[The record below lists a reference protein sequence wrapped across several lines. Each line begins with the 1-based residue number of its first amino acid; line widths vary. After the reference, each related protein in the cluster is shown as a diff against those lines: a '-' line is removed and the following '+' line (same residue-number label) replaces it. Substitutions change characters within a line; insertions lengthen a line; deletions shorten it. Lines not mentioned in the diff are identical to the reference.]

1 MKKVLLTIITMVLF
15 GNAKANHWIPITGN
29 QYNMTVYGIVLIDG
43 EEQTRTDLEIGAFC
57 GEECRASVFPEFF
70 GPTNQYMATMTVL
83 SNVTSGET
91 ITFKLYDHS
100 ANQELELNCVNT
112 INFVSDATIGI
123 GETPGQWDWFE
134 FAFTTPTTT
143 NTTSGDW
150 SNPDI
155 WGGSVPTPE
164 ATVVLGADVTIGN
177 GSATSVT
184 VANLTIPNGITLTIE
199 RGSALVVTGDMV
211 NSTATGLVIEDGAQV
226 ISTSNGVLA
235 TANKSITG
243 YSKSSGG
250 WYAIASSV
258 NNMAISGSSFLTPE
272 YDLYRYNETSL
283 NNQEWEN
290 YKDSNI
296 SGFTTF
302 ENGRGYLYA
311 HSSNLTPSF
320 SGTLNYTDVTYGLTY
335 TDRTDGLSGFN
346 LIGNPF
352 PHNIYKG
359 KGGAI
364 DDEHLASGFYTLTNA
379 NAWELH
385 TYEDAIL
392 PGQGILV
399 KTSTAE
405 TLTIAKN
412 TSAAT
417 AESGSSKSISGRL
430 DLILAS
436 TDNEDRAF
444 VYFGQGIGLEKM
456 GAFSDQV
463 PSLWIHTQS
472 GNYAIAHVDNTCE
485 TLDLYFQ
492 NKLNADFTFTVKAKD
507 TNFSYLQ
514 LVDNLTGTVVD
525 LLKQP
530 EVNFHANGNEPN
542 NRFRLV
548 FKVMTGVDE
557 EETQAPFAYINNGQL
572 ILSGVEDDS
581 MLQIIDMTGRT
592 VLRKNGTTNVSIAEM
607 AHGVY
612 ILRLV
617 TNNNVKSQKIVI
629 Q

>member
-1 MKKVLLTIITMVLF
+1 MKKAIVFLITCITSCMLYAQDLHWTPQSGEFEDYMALTCVV
-15 GNAKANHWIPITGN
+15 
-29 QYNMTVYGIVLIDG
+29 QIDG
-43 EEQTRTDLEIGAFC
+43 VEQESTQIEVGAFC
-57 GEECRASVFPEFF
+57 GDQCRGSKMIVFWNPIPQLMRYVVYHEIY
-70 GPTNQYMATMTVL
+70 GQT
-83 SNVTSGET
+83 GES
-91 ITFKLYDHS
+91 ISFKLYDHS
-100 ANQELELNCVNT
+100 TNQELDLIAPDPIIWTSATTSYNEMNPFVLN
-112 INFVSDATIGI
+112 
-123 GETPGQWDWFE
+123 
-134 FAFTTPTTT
+134 FTSSTTT

-150 SNPDI
+150 SDPDI
-155 WGGSVPTPE
+155 WGGTVPTPE
-164 ATVVLGADVTIGN
+164 ANVVLGANVTIGD
-177 GSATSVT
+177 GSATTVT
-184 VANLTIPNGITLTIE
+184 VANLTIPDGITLTVE
-199 RGSALVVTGDMV
+199 EGSVLVVTGDMV
-211 NSTATGLVIEDGAQV
+211 NSSATGLVIEDGAQV
-226 ISTSNGVLA
+226 ISTSDGVLA

-243 YSKSSGG
+243 YSKSSSG

-296 SGFTTF
+296 SGFTAF

-463 PSLWIHTQS
+463 PSLWIHTQG

-514 LVDNLTGTVVD
+514 LVDNLTGSVVD

-548 FKVMTGVDE
+548 FKVTTGVDE
-557 EETQAPFAYINNGQL
+557 EEAQAPFAYINNGQL

-592 VLRKNGTTNVSIAEM
+592 ILRKDGASIISITEM
-607 AHGVY
+607 APGVY
-612 ILRLV
+612 VLRLV

>member
-1 MKKVLLTIITMVLF
+1 MKKAIVFLITCITSCMLYAQDLHWTPQSGEFEDYMALTCVV
-15 GNAKANHWIPITGN
+15 
-29 QYNMTVYGIVLIDG
+29 QIDG
-43 EEQTRTDLEIGAFC
+43 VEQESTQIEVGAFC
-57 GEECRASVFPEFF
+57 GDQCRGSKMIVFWNPIPQLMRYVVYHEIY
-70 GPTNQYMATMTVL
+70 GQT
-83 SNVTSGET
+83 GES
-91 ITFKLYDHS
+91 ISFKLYDHS
-100 ANQELELNCVNT
+100 TNQELDLIAPDPIIWTSATTSYNEMNPFVLN
-112 INFVSDATIGI
+112 
-123 GETPGQWDWFE
+123 
-134 FAFTTPTTT
+134 FTTPTTT
-143 NTTSGDW
+143 NTTAGDW

-164 ATVVLGADVTIGN
+164 ANVVLGANVTIGN

-211 NSTATGLVIEDGAQV
+211 NSTATGLVIEDGAQF

-258 NNMAISGSSFLTPE
+258 NNMDISGSSFLTPE

-320 SGTLNYTDVTYGLTY
+320 SGTLNSTDVTYGLTY

-463 PSLWIHTQS
+463 PSLWIHTQG

-548 FKVMTGVDE
+548 FKVTTGVDE
-557 EETQAPFAYINNGQL
+557 EEAQAPFAYINNGQL
-572 ILSGVEDDS
+572 ILRGVEDDS

-629 Q
+629 P

>member
-1 MKKVLLTIITMVLF
+1 MALTCVV
-15 GNAKANHWIPITGN
+15 
-29 QYNMTVYGIVLIDG
+29 QIDG
-43 EEQTRTDLEIGAFC
+43 VEQETTQIEVGAFC
-57 GEECRASVFPEFF
+57 GDQCRGSKMIVFWNPIPELMRYVVYHEIY
-70 GPTNQYMATMTVL
+70 GQT
-83 SNVTSGET
+83 GES
-91 ITFKLYDHS
+91 ISFRLYDHNT
-100 ANQELELNCVNT
+100 NQELDLIAPDPIVWTNATTSYNEMNPYVLN
-112 INFVSDATIGI
+112 
-123 GETPGQWDWFE
+123 
-134 FAFTTPTTT
+134 FTTPTTT
-143 NTTSGDW
+143 NTGSGDW
-150 SNPDI
+150 SDPDI
-155 WGGSVPTPE
+155 WGGAVPTPE
-164 ATVVLGADVTIGN
+164 ANVVLGANVTIGN

-226 ISTSNGVLA
+226 INTSNGVLA

-243 YSKSSGG
+243 YSNSSGG

-258 NNMAISGSSFLTPE
+258 NNMAISGSSFLTSE

-352 PHNIYKG
+352 PHNIFKG

-379 NAWELH
+379 NAWKPH
-385 TYEDAIL
+385 TCEDAIL

-417 AESGSSKSISGRL
+417 DESGSSKSISGRL

-463 PSLWIHTQS
+463 PSLWIHTQG

-492 NKLNADFTFTVKAKD
+492 NKLNADFTFTIKAKNI
-507 TNFSYLQ
+507 NFSFLQ
-514 LVDNLTGTVVD
+514 LVDNLTGTVMD
-525 LLKQP
+525 LLQQP

-557 EETQAPFAYINNGQL
+557 EEAQAPFAYISNGQL

-592 VLRKNGTTNVSIAEM
+592 VLRKNGATNVSIAEM

>member
-1 MKKVLLTIITMVLF
+1 MKKAIVFLITCITSCMLYAQDLHWTPQSGEFEDYMALTCVV
-15 GNAKANHWIPITGN
+15 
-29 QYNMTVYGIVLIDG
+29 QIDG
-43 EEQTRTDLEIGAFC
+43 VEQESTQIEVGAFC
-57 GEECRASVFPEFF
+57 GDQCRGSKMIVFWNPIPQLMRYVVYHEIY
-70 GPTNQYMATMTVL
+70 GQT
-83 SNVTSGET
+83 GES
-91 ITFKLYDHS
+91 ISFKLYDHS
-100 ANQELELNCVNT
+100 TNQELDLIAPDPIIWTSATTSYNEMNPFVLN
-112 INFVSDATIGI
+112 
-123 GETPGQWDWFE
+123 
-134 FAFTTPTTT
+134 FTSSTTT
-143 NTTSGDW
+143 NTTAGDW

-155 WGGSVPTPE
+155 WGGTVPTPE
-164 ATVVLGADVTIGN
+164 ANVVLGANVTIGD
-177 GSATSVT
+177 GSATTVT
-184 VANLTIPNGITLTIE
+184 VANLTIPDGITLTVE
-199 RGSALVVTGDMV
+199 EGSVLVVTGDMV
-211 NSTATGLVIEDGAQV
+211 NSSATGLVIEDGAQV
-226 ISTSNGVLA
+226 ISTSDGVLA

-243 YSKSSGG
+243 YSKSSSG

-290 YKDSNI
+290 YKDTNI
-296 SGFTTF
+296 SGFTSF

-463 PSLWIHTQS
+463 PSLWIHTQG

-548 FKVMTGVDE
+548 FKVTTGVDE
-557 EETQAPFAYINNGQL
+557 EEAQAPFAYINNGQL

-612 ILRLV
+612 VLRLV

>member
-1 MKKVLLTIITMVLF
+1 MKKLLFLFALIACKALSAQQLHWTPVAEGLYSNSTTIIAVVQID
-15 GNAKANHWIPITGN
+15 NVE
-29 QYNMTVYGIVLIDG
+29 QYSDQMELGV
-43 EEQTRTDLEIGAFC
+43 FC
-57 GEECRASVFPEFF
+57 NDECRGTNWTTEFL
-70 GPTNQYMATMTVL
+70 THRYTAEV
-83 SNVTSGET
+83 NVKGENGHQL
-91 ITFKLYDHS
+91 TFKAFDHRT
-100 ANQELELNCVNT
+100 NQELVMDPLVIVSFTEEGAGNHMNPLVLN
-112 INFVSDATIGI
+112 
-123 GETPGQWDWFE
+123 
-134 FAFTTPTTT
+134 FTTPTTT

-164 ATVVLGADVTIGN
+164 ANVVLGANVTIGN

-226 ISTSNGVLA
+226 ISTSDGVLA

-296 SGFTTF
+296 SGFTAF

-320 SGTLNYTDVTYGLTY
+320 SGTLNSTDVTYGMTY

-463 PSLWIHTQS
+463 PSLWIHTQG

-542 NRFRLV
+542 DRFRLV

>member
-1 MKKVLLTIITMVLF
+1 MKKAIVFLITCITNCMLYAQDLHWTPQSGEFEDYMALTCVV
-15 GNAKANHWIPITGN
+15 
-29 QYNMTVYGIVLIDG
+29 QIDG
-43 EEQTRTDLEIGAFC
+43 VEQESTQIEVGAFC
-57 GEECRASVFPEFF
+57 GDQCRGSKMIVFWNPMPQLMRYVVYHEIY
-70 GPTNQYMATMTVL
+70 GQT
-83 SNVTSGET
+83 GES
-91 ITFKLYDHS
+91 ISFKLYDHS
-100 ANQELELNCVNT
+100 TNQELDLIAPDPIIWTSATTSYNEMNPFVLN
-112 INFVSDATIGI
+112 
-123 GETPGQWDWFE
+123 
-134 FAFTTPTTT
+134 FTTPTTT
-143 NTTSGDW
+143 NTTAGDW
-150 SNPDI
+150 SDPDI
-155 WGGSVPTPE
+155 WGGAVPTPE

-211 NSTATGLVIEDGAQV
+211 NSTATGLVIEDGAQF

-235 TANKSITG
+235 TAKKSITG

-296 SGFTTF
+296 SGFTAF

-364 DDEHLASGFYTLTNA
+364 DNDNLASGFYTLTNA
-379 NAWELH
+379 DAWELH
-385 TYEDAIL
+385 TYEDAIQ

-399 KTSTAE
+399 KTTVAE
-405 TLTIAKN
+405 NLVIAKN
-412 TSAAT
+412 TTEAT
-417 AESGSSKSISGRL
+417 TESSSSKSISGRL
-430 DLILAS
+430 DLVVTNA
-436 TDNEDRAF
+436 DNEDRAF
-444 VYFGQGIGLEKM
+444 VYFGQGFGLEKM
-456 GAFSDQV
+456 GAFSDNV
-463 PSLWIHTQS
+463 PSLWIRKQD
-472 GNYAIAHVDNTCE
+472 GNYAIAHVDNACE

-492 NKLNADFTFTVKAKD
+492 NKLNSDFTIAVKSKD

-514 LVDNLTGTVVD
+514 LVDNLTGAVVD
-525 LLKQP
+525 LLHQP
-530 EVNFHANGNEPN
+530 EYSFHANGNETTS
-542 NRFRLV
+542 RFKLV
-548 FKVMTGVDE
+548 FKVMAGVE
-557 EETQAPFAYINNGQL
+557 ENITEAPFAYVSNGQL
-572 ILSGVEDDS
+572 IMTGVEEQS
-581 MLQIIDMTGRT
+581 SLQVIDMTGRT
-592 VLRKNGTTNVSIAEM
+592 ILRKDGASIISITEM
-607 AHGVY
+607 APGVY
-612 ILRLV
+612 VLRLV

>member
-1 MKKVLLTIITMVLF
+1 MKKAIVFLITCITSCMLYAQDLHWTPQSGEFEDYMALTCVV
-15 GNAKANHWIPITGN
+15 
-29 QYNMTVYGIVLIDG
+29 QIDG
-43 EEQTRTDLEIGAFC
+43 VEQESTQIEVGAFC
-57 GEECRASVFPEFF
+57 GDQCRGSKMIVFWNPIPQLMRYVVYHEIY
-70 GPTNQYMATMTVL
+70 GQT
-83 SNVTSGET
+83 GES
-91 ITFKLYDHS
+91 ISFKLYDHS
-100 ANQELELNCVNT
+100 TNQELDLIAPDPIIWTSATTSYNEMNPFVLN
-112 INFVSDATIGI
+112 
-123 GETPGQWDWFE
+123 
-134 FAFTTPTTT
+134 FTSSTTT
-143 NTTSGDW
+143 NTTAGDW

-155 WGGSVPTPE
+155 WGGTVPTPE
-164 ATVVLGADVTIGN
+164 ANVVLGANVTIGD
-177 GSATSVT
+177 GSATTVT
-184 VANLTIPNGITLTIE
+184 VANLTIPDGITLTVE
-199 RGSALVVTGDMV
+199 EGSVLVVTGDMV
-211 NSTATGLVIEDGAQV
+211 NSSATGLVIEDGAQV
-226 ISTSNGVLA
+226 ISTSDGVLA

-243 YSKSSGG
+243 YSKSSSG

-296 SGFTTF
+296 SGFTAF

-463 PSLWIHTQS
+463 PSLWIHTQG

-542 NRFRLV
+542 DRFRLV